1 MKAKRIATLAMSAVM
16 AMSVIGC
23 GSTGDATNTN
33 TKADTTASKTETK
46 KDDETAATASAE
58 TTDEVEAISLK
69 VWCPEEEMDITHE
82 MAESF
87 QAAHPEYDITWDI
100 TVVGVDESTANLTTD
115 ADTAADVF
123 QMPSGAVAELVES
136 GHLLPIAY
144 DLENVKSLY
153 GEGSIEAC
161 SKDGLLYGVPN
172 TPNSWFMY
180 YNTSMYTEDEVKSLE
195 TMMAKDLGDEVMNFS
210 CSLTNSWYIEA
221 FFYAAGA
228 ELFGPD
234 GTDPNVCTW
243 NGENGLAA
251 ANYIIDLMAN
261 PKYIEDKDGIAGALF
276 KEGKLGALC
285 SGTWSAG
292 DLKEA
297 LGDNYGACALP
308 TINVNGKDS
317 HLSNFADYKCFSVKS
332 NTAHPLAAQQF
343 AEWLGN
349 PENQL
354 TRYQECGATPT
365 ALALLDN
372 PALEEDAATIALVAQ
387 TQYATPQPV
396 ISQMNAYW
404 TPAQALG
411 EGIFNGEITKDNVQE
426 KLDQCA
432 TAITTVAME

>member
-1 MKAKRIATLAMSAVM
+1 MKMKKIAALAMSTVM
-16 AMSVIGC
+16 AVSAVGC
-23 GSTGDATNTN
+23 GSTEDATNANTESS
-33 TKADTTASKTETK
+33 TKADTSSSTEEK
-46 KDDETAATASAE
+46 KDDASASAE
-58 TTDEVEAISLK
+58 TTGEVEAISLK

-195 TMMAKDLGDEVMNFS
+195 TMMAKDLGDDILNFS
-210 CSLTNSWYIEA
+210 CTLTNSWYIEA

-234 GTDPNVCTW
+234 GTDPNTCTW

-285 SGTWSAG
+285 SGTWTAE
-292 DLKEA
+292 DFKEA

-308 TINVNGKDS
+308 TINVNGQDS

-365 ALALLDN
+365 ALELLDN
-372 PALEEDAATIALVAQ
+372 PALDEDAATAALVAQ

-411 EGIFNGEITKDNVQE
+411 EGIFNGEITKDNIQE

>member
-1 MKAKRIATLAMSAVM
+1 MKMKKVLALVM
-16 AMSVIGC
+16 ATVLSMGALTAC
-23 GSTGDATNTN
+23 GGDGSADADAKVESSAAT
-33 TKADTTASKTETK
+33 
-46 KDDETAATASAE
+46 KDDAADSSAAE
-58 TTDEVEAISLK
+58 EPAEVEAVSLK
-69 VWCPEEEMDITHE
+69 IWCPEEEMEITQQ
-82 MAESF
+82 MADSF
-87 QAAHPEYDITWDI
+87 QAAHPEYDITWDFA
-100 TVVGVDESTANLTTD
+100 VVGVDESTANLTTD
-115 ADTAADVF
+115 ADSAADVF
-123 QMPSGAVAELVES
+123 QMPSGAVAELTEA
-136 GHLLPIAY
+136 GLLLPIAY
-144 DLENVKSLY
+144 DIENVKALY
-153 GEGSIEAC
+153 GEGALNAC
-161 SKDGLLYGVPN
+161 MKEGIMYGIPS

-195 TMMAKDLGDEVMNFS
+195 TMMAKDLGADVQNFS

-234 GTDPNVCTW
+234 GTDPTVCTW
-243 NGENGLAA
+243 NGENGVAA

-261 PKYIEDKDGIAGALF
+261 PKYVEDKDGIAGSLF
-276 KEGKLGALC
+276 KEGKLAALC
-285 SGTWSAG
+285 SGTWSAA

-297 LGDNYGACALP
+297 LGENYGACALP
-308 TINVNGKDS
+308 TININGVDAN
-317 HLSNFADYKCFSVKS
+317 LSNFADYKCFSVKS

-349 PENQL
+349 PDNQL
-354 TRYQECGATPT
+354 TRYEECGATPT
-365 ALALLDN
+365 CLSLLDN
-372 PALEEDAATIALVAQ
+372 PALAEDAATTALIAQ

-411 EGIFNGEITKDNVQE
+411 EGIFNGEITKDNIQE